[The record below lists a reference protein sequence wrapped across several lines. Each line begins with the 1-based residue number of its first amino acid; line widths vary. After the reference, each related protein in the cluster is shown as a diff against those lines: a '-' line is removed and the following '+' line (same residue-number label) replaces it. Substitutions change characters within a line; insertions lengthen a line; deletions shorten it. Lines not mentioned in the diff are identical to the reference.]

1 MDSLAAQDRSILEP
15 CYPRHARRWAMDSI
29 KLWARNGEAVRQAIE
44 LGELVHMETASEELT
59 DEFLLFAIESG
70 LLKTLADTFPDPRS
84 APEIGM
90 EVILPAHLAGRLAG
104 LYSLRKTGYVLRSA
118 QVLGAL
124 GYSVE
129 VIEPTQGLS
138 LRGTSD
144 DKLFSGDV
152 VRKLLVKM
160 EAQADLSR
168 PGLSPPKE
176 PSVAVKV
183 RERASRRAAKQAVD
197 TAEAEVRAQQVAAQL
212 VGWYNQHVGVSML
225 KYARLGK
232 GRRIHILDTTHVE
245 VALET
250 GTYECSGVVK
260 NEDGTLSRGYK
271 LATLRTLLDSAGLL
285 TQVALSAIQV
295 HDVALCRPLL
305 EQAPVLRAGDLLLED
320 RGFLDGATLAA
331 LKRKRRVD
339 VIMPLKA
346 NMLATQEAI
355 QLAEMADQ
363 WQAHPSRAE
372 QTIALVRGVE
382 HMWAEC
388 DVPLNACVIR
398 FWNKK
403 KKRTDYIVLVT
414 TDLKLSASW
423 IVRHYEERPE
433 IEQDYQ
439 QMKSGGW
446 QLKKLSSTRYSEI
459 VFYVLTVVLSYSL
472 YHLFANTQA
481 GARFA
486 DKTRQ
491 ALAFEQLRT
500 QRTHIIVYAG
510 GYFEIF
516 ETLHFIQMV
525 LQLSPPVQEHLRTWL
540 VDHLS
545 QI

>member
-1 MDSLAAQDRSILEP
+1 
-15 CYPRHARRWAMDSI
+15 MDSI

-44 LGELVHMETASEELT
+44 LGELVHLETASEELT

-70 LLKTLADTFPDPRS
+70 LSKTWAEAFPDPR
-84 APEIGM
+84 AEPEIGM
-90 EVILPAHLAGRLAG
+90 EVILPAHIAGRFAG

-118 QVLGAL
+118 RVLGAL

-129 VIEPTQGLS
+129 VVEPEQGLS
-138 LRGTSD
+138 VRGTSD

-160 EAQADLSR
+160 EQEVDLSQ
-168 PGLSPPKE
+168 PVPTLAKE

-183 RERASRRAAKQAVD
+183 RERASRRAVKQAVD
-197 TAEAEVRAQQVAAQL
+197 AAEAEARALRVADQL
-212 VGWYNQHVGVSML
+212 VGWYNQQVGVSML
-225 KYARLGK
+225 KYARLGR
-232 GRRIHILDTTHVE
+232 GRRIHILDTTSVE
-245 VALET
+245 VPLAT

-260 NEDGTLSRGYK
+260 NDDGTYSRGYK

-295 HDVALCRPLL
+295 HDVTLCRPLL
-305 EQAPVLRAGDLLLED
+305 EEAPVLRAGDLLLED
-320 RGFLDGATLAA
+320 RGFLDGATLTE
-331 LKRKRRVD
+331 LKRQRQVD

-363 WQAHPSRAE
+363 WEAHPSRAD
-372 QTIALVRGVE
+372 QTIAFVRGVD
-382 HMWAEC
+382 HMWSEC

-414 TDLKLSASW
+414 TDQKLNAPW

-446 QLKKLSSTRYSEI
+446 QLNKLSTTRYSEI
-459 VFYVLTVVLSYSL
+459 VFYILTVVLSYSL

-491 ALAFEQLRT
+491 AVAFEQLRT

-510 GYFEIF
+510 GYFELF
-516 ETLHFIQMV
+516 ETLSFVQMV
-525 LQLSPPVQEHLRTWL
+525 LHLAPPIQEKLRVWLAEHLN
-540 VDHLS
+540 
-545 QI
+545 QIQKRE

>member
-1 MDSLAAQDRSILEP
+1 
-15 CYPRHARRWAMDSI
+15 MDSI

-44 LGELVHMETASEELT
+44 LGELVHLETASEELT

-70 LLKTLADTFPDPRS
+70 LLKTWAEAFPDPRRE
-84 APEIGM
+84 PEIGM
-90 EVILPAHLAGRLAG
+90 EVILPAHLAGRFAG

-118 QVLGAL
+118 RVLGAL

-129 VIEPTQGLS
+129 VIEPAQGLS
-138 LRGTSD
+138 VRGTSD

-152 VRKLLVKM
+152 VRKLLVKL
-160 EAQADLSR
+160 EQQVDLSQQESR
-168 PGLSPPKE
+168 PPQA
-176 PSVAVKV
+176 PSAVVKV
-183 RERASRRAAKQAVD
+183 RQRASRRAVKQAVD
-197 TAEAEVRAQQVAAQL
+197 EAAAECRALQVAEQL
-212 VGWYNQHVGVSML
+212 IAWYNQHVGVSML
-225 KYARLGK
+225 EYAHLGR

-245 VALET
+245 VPLAT

-260 NEDGTLSRGYK
+260 NDDGTYARGYK

-285 TQVALSAIQV
+285 SQVAMSAIQV

-305 EQAPVLRAGDLLLED
+305 EQTPVLRAGDLLLED
-320 RGFLDGATLAA
+320 RGFLDGATLSH
-331 LKRKRRVD
+331 LKRNRRVD

-355 QLAEMADQ
+355 QLAELAGQ
-363 WQAHPSRAE
+363 WDAHPSRAN
-372 QTIALVRGVE
+372 QRIAWVHGIE
-382 HMWAEC
+382 HMWTEC
-388 DVPLNACVIR
+388 EVPLNACVIR
-398 FWNKK
+398 FWNSK

-414 TDLKLSASW
+414 TDQRLSAPW

-433 IEQDYQ
+433 IEQDYE

-446 QLKKLSSTRYSEI
+446 QLQKLSSTRYSEI

-472 YHLFANTQA
+472 YHLFTNTQA
-481 GARFA
+481 GTRFA

-516 ETLHFIQMV
+516 ETLRFVQMV
-525 LQLSPPVQEHLRTWL
+525 LQLSPLVQERLQMWLAEHLN
-540 VDHLS
+540 
-545 QI
+545 QIQKRE